1 MIPVGLPH
9 QLENINNALNF
20 IPSQR
25 DIDSI
30 SGKSNK
36 YEAKI
41 VADIVQKLFFEL
53 GDRFVP
59 SLSIGVITP
68 YRSQIAMIRKEIH
81 DLDIPQLDE
90 ISVDTVERYQGSQR
104 DIIIYSFS
112 VNYLYQLKMLPN
124 IIEENGNLIDRKLNV
139 VLTRS
144 RRRIYITGVEDI
156 LRNNVI
162 YRNLIDYI
170 KGTTL

>member
-1 MIPVGLPH
+1 
-9 QLENINNALNF
+9 
-20 IPSQR
+20 
-25 DIDSI
+25 
-30 SGKSNK
+30 
-36 YEAKI
+36 
-41 VADIVQKLFFEL
+41 
-53 GDRFVP
+53 
-59 SLSIGVITP
+59 
-68 YRSQIAMIRKEIH
+68 
-81 DLDIPQLDE
+81 
-90 ISVDTVERYQGSQR
+90 
-104 DIIIYSFS
+104 
-112 VNYLYQLKMLPN
+112 MLPN